1 MLLSLW
7 YLDGIEIHEELDS
20 EEVNVRTRR
29 KNKAV
34 TVIEK
39 NRALMERLVDR
50 RLNHANL
57 SLVASKATM

>member
-34 TVIEK
+34 NVIEK

-50 RLNHANL
+50 RVYHANL